1 MYSRKR
7 PDSHRFMG
15 GRSHVFCC
23 RWALVSSVLKIN
35 IQRSRTP
42 FVFEK
47 CLILSRSVF
56 DTDTD
61 ELRHTLCVCLSN
73 VCMSPTAHSDIVAHL
88 RHNARKHDYC
98 QSTCRLLSIFFSSIF
113 YMDATLKCILLA
125 VVSCRLRSPPRL
137 LCVPQ
142 LTSDSVSNTHQMPS
156 DVYHNWLLI
165 RSQTPI
171 RCKA

>member
-15 GRSHVFCC
+15 GRSHGFCC
-23 RWALVSSVLKIN
+23 RWALVSSVLESTWHRSTPVVGLIIN

-47 CLILSRSVF
+47 CLILLRSVF

-88 RHNARKHDYC
+88 RHNARMHDYC
-98 QSTCRLLSIFFSSIF
+98 QSTCRLLSIFFF
-113 YMDATLKCILLA
+113 
-125 VVSCRLRSPPRL
+125 
-137 LCVPQ
+137 
-142 LTSDSVSNTHQMPS
+142 
-156 DVYHNWLLI
+156 
-165 RSQTPI
+165 
-171 RCKA
+171 